1 MHRPMQRKYA
11 AEAAHVGVRRVEE
24 KVIPLLDCKLLG
36 VSFMINRLLGIIY
49 ILMNRGTVTATELAQ
64 HFEVSV
70 RTIYRDIESLSIAGI
85 PVYTKKEKNGGLCLT
100 EQFVLNKMLITNE
113 EQQQILSALVSVQE
127 TGALAEQKILQKLG
141 EFFRTEP
148 VNWLAIDLS
157 DWSGTRKQLYE
168 DIKIAIL
175 TRRAVQFDYY
185 GQNSTMQKR
194 IAEPIQ
200 LIFKEYTWYLKAFCR
215 ERQAVRLFKLFR
227 MKRFV
232 MLEEIFAPQDEH
244 LTEEKEMQEM
254 LPSEREDS
262 HDDNAS
268 AVVMLWID
276 KKEAYRVYDRFDE
289 SELQILE
296 DGNFL
301 VHLDYKMDDWV
312 YGMIL
317 SFGVSAKVLAPESVK
332 QEIKRRIGEMWQQYQ
347 E

>member
-1 MHRPMQRKYA
+1 
-11 AEAAHVGVRRVEE
+11 
-24 KVIPLLDCKLLG
+24 
-36 VSFMINRLLGIIY
+36 
-49 ILMNRGTVTATELAQ
+49 
-64 HFEVSV
+64 
-70 RTIYRDIESLSIAGI
+70 
-85 PVYTKKEKNGGLCLT
+85 
-100 EQFVLNKMLITNE
+100 
-113 EQQQILSALVSVQE
+113 
-127 TGALAEQKILQKLG
+127 
-141 EFFRTEP
+141 
-148 VNWLAIDLS
+148 
-157 DWSGTRKQLYE
+157 
-168 DIKIAIL
+168 
-175 TRRAVQFDYY
+175 
-185 GQNSTMQKR
+185 
-194 IAEPIQ
+194 
-200 LIFKEYTWYLKAFCR
+200 
-215 ERQAVRLFKLFR
+215 
-227 MKRFV
+227 
-232 MLEEIFAPQDEH
+232 
-244 LTEEKEMQEM
+244 MQEM

>member
-1 MHRPMQRKYA
+1 MQRKYA
-11 AEAAHVGVRRVEE
+11 AEAAHVGMRRVEE
-24 KVIPLLDCKLLG
+24 KVVPLLDCKLLG

-85 PVYTKKEKNGGLCLT
+85 PVYTKKGKNGGLCLT

-175 TRRAVQFDYY
+175 TRRVVQFDYY

-194 IAEPIQ
+194 IVEPMQ

-232 MLEEIFAPQDEH
+232 MLEEIFVPQDEH